1 MLEVAL
7 VAGAEARPNDRR
19 DPLQRSRSIAVA
31 MNYFDHAF
39 KLRQLTSTF
48 FLRAIDANHFTAML
62 IPAIPMPFWGM
73 NRGRNQFRAQ
83 PNFRRTVE

>member
-1 MLEVAL
+1 MLEAAL

-19 DPLQRSRSIAVA
+19 DPVQRSRLIAVA

-48 FLRAIDANHFTAML
+48 FVRAIDATHSSAML
-62 IPAIPMPFWGM
+62 IVAIPMPFWGM
-73 NRGRNQFRAQ
+73 NRGRNQFR
-83 PNFRRTVE
+83 V

>member
-1 MLEVAL
+1 MLEAAL

-19 DPLQRSRSIAVA
+19 DHVQRSRLIAVA

-48 FLRAIDANHFTAML
+48 FERAIDATHSPAML
-62 IPAIPMPFWGM
+62 IVAIPMTFWGM
-73 NRGRNQFRAQ
+73 NRGRNQFR
-83 PNFRRTVE
+83 V